1 MYGTD
6 RFKVLASQMPSECTA
21 EEVIQLIVEDVHRF
35 VKDAEQYDD
44 LTLVVIRRIS
54 AAAE

>member
-35 VKDAEQYDD
+35 VQEAEQYDD
-44 LTLVVIRRIS
+44 LTLVVVKRIS
-54 AAAE
+54 VSQ